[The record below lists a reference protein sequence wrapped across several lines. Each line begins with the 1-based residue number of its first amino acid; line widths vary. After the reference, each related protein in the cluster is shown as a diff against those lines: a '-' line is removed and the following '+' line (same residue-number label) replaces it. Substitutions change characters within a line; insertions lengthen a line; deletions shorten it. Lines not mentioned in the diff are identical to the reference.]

1 MNSLTVHAWE
11 VAQSATAPPRPP
23 HPQAPTNPSQ
33 TTPKVTQ
40 PPTTSA
46 TGDHHPLLLCRH
58 AQRPQALPAKKSPAL
73 PHLQLH
79 PPATTPRRPRQSHL
93 RRSPGSPAP
102 PPRVLHHRLR
112 PHAEHVH
119 LLLSEPAA
127 RTLDVTLRVL
137 KTQTAKRRKQKH
149 APLWAPRYYD
159 FNVFTEAKR
168 IEKLRYIHRNPVTR
182 GLVAHPEDWP
192 WSSFVHYATGTPGRV
207 EIESPWTAQKRAL
220 PMCPN
225 KNRAL

>member
-1 MNSLTVHAWE
+1 MPNGLKRYQQRNHLHFLNFSCTL
-11 VAQSATAPPRPP
+11 RR
-23 HPQAPTNPSQ
+23 
-33 TTPKVTQ
+33 
-40 PPTTSA
+40 
-46 TGDHHPLLLCRH
+46 PLLDDHAKATFEEVLEALRTRH
-58 AQRPQALPAKKSPAL
+58 EFCI
-73 PHLQLH
+73 
-79 PPATTPRRPRQSHL
+79 T
-93 RRSPGSPAP
+93 GY
-102 PPRVLHHRLR
+102 VLM
-112 PHAEHVH
+112 PEHVH